1 MPTGDAMDYGQL
13 KDSIKEISEIAASV
27 PEQFRDKC
35 FELLLANLLR
45 QNGDGTIGGGKSG
58 KEEHKSPDDSEKK
71 PKGDGVPI
79 TTQLR
84 VLMKK
89 TDVTKDEIDKILLY
103 DNGEVHF
110 IKEPHTKGI
119 TTGQMEW
126 ALLLALKNAIEKN
139 SLTTDPEEVRSVC
152 QDKGYYDKGNFSG
165 VFKQDR
171 NVKLFRKALTAQG
184 PAEPLSSEGQDA
196 LGVLIKRLAT
206 EAEK

>member
-1 MPTGDAMDYGQL
+1 MDYGQL

-27 PEQFRDKC
+27 PEQFRNKC

-45 QNGDGTIGGGKSG
+45 QNGDAATGGGKSG

-110 IKEPHTKGI
+110 IKEPHAKGI
-119 TTGQMEW
+119 TTGQIEW
-126 ALLLALKNAIEKN
+126 TLLLALKNAIEKN
-139 SLTTDPEEVRSVC
+139 SLATDPEEVRSVC
-152 QDKGYYDKGNFSG
+152 QDKGYYDKGNFSK
-165 VFKQDR
+165 VFKR
-171 NVKLFRKALTAQG
+171 NAKLFRKTLTAQG